1 MRVRDRGKVPAG
13 LSSLWRLNAERGTRA
28 GTRRWGFVRRYSGG
42 WKHGLRHGVGTCEY
56 PDGETYSG
64 DWAHDRRDG
73 FGVTSFKDGDR
84 HYGQWRADDR
94 EGPGVMEWADG
105 DVFCGA
111 YSAGLQHG
119 TAVTIVRSGDKFFE
133 TYNHGKEASS
143 VSFLRAADSD
153 AEYEPVCGAAMQAKM
168 EAEARLRPVVVTRT
182 HAETAKAKAGLARA
196 LAENLPCS
204 RGHSMRREV
213 RMGGLI
219 KPRCTVCERKI
230 DARFLHFRCA
240 CTTSCAECAHR
251 GLHGS

>member
-1 MRVRDRGKVPAG
+1 MRVRDRGTVPAG

-119 TAVTIVRSGDKFFE
+119 TAVTIVPCGDKFAE
-133 TYNHGKEASS
+133 EYLNGEERSS
-143 VSFLRAADSD
+143 SPLV
-153 AEYEPVCGAAMQAKM
+153 GAANPGALS
-168 EAEARLRPVVVTRT
+168 A
-182 HAETAKAKAGLARA
+182 LARA
-196 LAENLPCS
+196 EAAKASLALFARCGSPLLF
-204 RGHSMRREV
+204 RAFDHPAV
-213 RMGGLI
+213 LVLLI
-219 KPRCTVCERKI
+219 
-230 DARFLHFRCA
+230 
-240 CTTSCAECAHR
+240 
-251 GLHGS
+251 